1 MKFRRYALYYLPPE
15 GSDWTVAATAWLGW
29 DIAAGSPALHPD
41 IPDLPLPVEAI
52 TRTPRKYGL
61 HATIKPPFFLADGCD
76 AAALTTACQSL
87 CDRLGPIVLDGLD
100 IARLGRFLAL
110 RPRGDDTALKHLAAA
125 CVAELDAFRAPAS
138 EAELTKRR
146 AGGLTPAQDVLLL
159 RWGYPYVMDQFRF
172 HITLS
177 GRLAPD
183 RVAAVQAQLSSY
195 LGPRLPEP
203 FHISELALVGE
214 AEDGQFH
221 LIHRYTLSGASSDTT
236 A

>member
-15 GSDWTVAATAWLGW
+15 GSDWTAAATSWLGW
-29 DIAAGSPALHPD
+29 DIAVGETVAHPD
-41 IPDLPLPVEAI
+41 FPDLPLPVEEI

-76 AAALTTACQSL
+76 ATALAIACQSL
-87 CDRLGPIVLDGLD
+87 CDRLGPVVLDGLD

-110 RPRGDDTALKHLAAA
+110 RPRGDETALNDLAAA
-125 CVAELDAFRAPAS
+125 CVMELDPFRAPAS
-138 EAELTKRR
+138 EAELAKRR
-146 AGGLTPAQDVLLL
+146 ASGLTPAQDALLM

-177 GRLAPD
+177 GRLKPD
-183 RVAAVQAQLSSY
+183 HVEMVRNQLSRY
-195 LGPRLPEP
+195 LAPSLPAP
-203 FHISELALVGE
+203 FRISEMALVGE

-221 LIHRYTLSGASSDTT
+221 LIHRYTLSGARSDDT

>member
-15 GSDWTVAATAWLGW
+15 GNDWTATATAWLGW
-29 DIAAGSPALHPD
+29 DITAGRLALHPD
-41 IPDLPLPVEAI
+41 IPDLPLPVEII

-76 AAALTTACQSL
+76 ATALTSACQSL
-87 CDRLGPIVLDGLD
+87 CDRLGPVVLDGLD

-110 RPRGDDTALKHLAAA
+110 RPRGDETALNNLAAA

-138 EAELTKRR
+138 ESELAKRR
-146 AGGLTPAQDVLLL
+146 ANRLTPAQDALLL

-183 RVAAVQAQLSSY
+183 HVAAVQARLSSH
-195 LGPRLPEP
+195 LGTSLPEP

-214 AEDGQFH
+214 AEDGHFH
-221 LIHRYTLSGASSDTT
+221 LIHRYTLSGASNDNT